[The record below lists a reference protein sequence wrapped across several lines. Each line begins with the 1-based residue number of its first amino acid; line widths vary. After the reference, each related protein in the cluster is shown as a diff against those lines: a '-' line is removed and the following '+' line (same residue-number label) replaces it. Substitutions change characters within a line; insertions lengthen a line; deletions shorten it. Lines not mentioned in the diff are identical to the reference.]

1 MLFVDLEST
10 KLQIEQD
17 PIRLEDLVTSR
28 KIQIDSDKIPA
39 WYKIFYNDSGCF
51 SNADWWQRIFHAFL
65 QSDRETEI
73 SAMMI
78 SGLIKSIAITEFKP
92 SPALG
97 NVLSFEI
104 IFIINLMMSILN
116 YNKSS
121 NPPLSKFWTFLKTRL
136 NQLSFVKF

>member
-1 MLFVDLEST
+1 MLEIFIAFEDQHRVLISSLLRFFCKMLFVDLEST
-10 KLQIEQD
+10 KQQIEQD
-17 PIRLEDLVTSR
+17 SIKLEDLVTSR

-78 SGLIKSIAITEFKP
+78 SGLIKSVAITEFKP

-97 NVLSFEI
+97 NVLSFLI
-104 IFIINLMMSILN
+104 IFIIINII
-116 YNKSS
+116 
-121 NPPLSKFWTFLKTRL
+121 
-136 NQLSFVKF
+136 